1 MKILLTGAAGF
12 IGSNL
17 AESLLARGDSVC
29 AVDNFNDFYSPLR
42 KERNIQAAS
51 RAAGYTL
58 YRTDIRDFDGL
69 KAIFEKERPDKICHL
84 AGMANVRYSLKHPL
98 LFEEV
103 NVKGTL
109 NLLELSRVYE
119 VPQFVFASSSSVYG
133 GRPDNG
139 IPFNEEDRVDAPI
152 SSYAAT
158 KRSAELLAYT
168 YHHLHGLKVTALRF
182 FTVYGPRNRPDMA
195 VSLFTRAID
204 QGEPIKLFGD
214 GSARRDWTFV
224 ADTTRGIRAAL
235 DTPLDYEIIN
245 LGNGH
250 PQTEMDLIRA
260 AEAALGKQA
269 NIHYLERPATEPAV
283 TFADTSKARRLLNFE
298 PEIPFS
304 QGYQQFFEWYAREG
318 RE

>member
-17 AESLLARGDSVC
+17 AEALLARGDTVC
-29 AVDNFNDFYSPLR
+29 AVDNFNDFYNPLR
-42 KERNIQAAS
+42 KERNIQTAS
-51 RAAGYTL
+51 STAGYTL

-84 AGMANVRYSLKHPL
+84 AGMANVRYSFKHPL

-109 NLLELSRVYE
+109 NLLELSRMYE

-139 IPFNEEDRVDAPI
+139 IPFNEDDRVDAPI

-168 YHHLHGLKVTALRF
+168 YHHLHGLQVTALRF

-204 QGEPIKLFGD
+204 RGEPIKLFGD
-214 GSARRDWTFV
+214 GTARRDWTFV
-224 ADTTRGIRAAL
+224 ADTMRGIMAAL
-235 DTPLDYEIIN
+235 DIPLGYEIIN

-260 AEAALGKQA
+260 AEAALGKTA

-283 TFADTSKARRLLNFE
+283 TFADTSKARRLLKFA
-298 PEIPFS
+298 PEIPLS

>member
-17 AESLLARGDSVC
+17 AESLLARGDEIC

-42 KERNIQAAS
+42 KERNVTTAS
-51 RAAGYTL
+51 RETGYTL
-58 YRTDIRDFDGL
+58 YRSDIRDFESL
-69 KAIFEKERPDKICHL
+69 KAIFENEKPDKVCHL

-109 NLLELSRVYE
+109 NLLELSRMYE

-139 IPFNEEDRVDAPI
+139 VPFSEDDRVDAPI

-158 KRSAELLAYT
+158 KRSAELLSYT
-168 YHHLHGLKVTALRF
+168 YSHLYGLKVTALRF

-204 QGEPIKLFGD
+204 RGEPIKLFGD

-224 ADTTRGIRAAL
+224 ADTMRGITAAL
-235 DTPLDYEIIN
+235 DHPLDYEIIN

-260 AEAALGKQA
+260 AEAALDKKA
-269 NIHYLERPATEPAV
+269 DIHYLERPATEPAV

-298 PEIPFS
+298 PEIPFN

>member
-17 AESLLARGDSVC
+17 AESLLARGDTVC
-29 AVDNFNDFYSPLR
+29 AVDNFNDFYNPLR
-42 KERNIQAAS
+42 KERNIQTAS
-51 RAAGYTL
+51 RNPGYSL
-58 YRTDIRDFDGL
+58 NRTDIRDFEGL

-84 AGMANVRYSLKHPL
+84 AAMANVRYSLKHPL

-109 NLLELSRVYE
+109 NLLELSRMYG

-139 IPFNEEDRVDAPI
+139 VPFNEDDRVDTPI
-152 SSYAAT
+152 SSYGAT
-158 KRSAELLAYT
+158 KRSAELLSYT
-168 YHHLHGLKVTALRF
+168 YHHLYGLKVTALRF

-260 AEAALGKQA
+260 AETALGKSA

>member
-1 MKILLTGAAGF
+1 
-12 IGSNL
+12 
-17 AESLLARGDSVC
+17 
-29 AVDNFNDFYSPLR
+29 
-42 KERNIQAAS
+42 
-51 RAAGYTL
+51 
-58 YRTDIRDFDGL
+58 
-69 KAIFEKERPDKICHL
+69 
-84 AGMANVRYSLKHPL
+84 MANVRYSLKHPL

-103 NVKGTL
+103 NVRGTL
-109 NLLELSRVYE
+109 NLLELSRKYE

-139 IPFNEEDRVDAPI
+139 VPFSEDDRVDAPI

-168 YHHLHGLKVTALRF
+168 YSHLYGLKITALRF

-204 QGEPIKLFGD
+204 RGEPIKLFGD

-224 ADTTRGIRAAL
+224 DDTMRGIMAAL
-235 DTPLDYEIIN
+235 DYPLDYEIIN

-260 AEAALGKQA
+260 AETALGKKA
-269 NIHYLERPATEPAV
+269 NIHFLERPATEPAI
-283 TFADTSKARRLLNFE
+283 TFADTSKARRLLHFE

-304 QGYQQFFEWYAREG
+304 QGYQKFFEWYAREG